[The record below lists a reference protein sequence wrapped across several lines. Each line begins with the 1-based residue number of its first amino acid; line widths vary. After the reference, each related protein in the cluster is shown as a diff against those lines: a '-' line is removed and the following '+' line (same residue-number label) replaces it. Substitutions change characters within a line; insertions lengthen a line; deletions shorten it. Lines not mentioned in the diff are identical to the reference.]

1 MKSDQN
7 TTQQIAEI
15 ALRILE
21 KEGPDKVS
29 MRRIA
34 KEAGITPMAIYY
46 HYPNRQALLKSI
58 TNAEFDKLLTFFEA
72 RQKRTPR
79 KDRLLTIMDGYL
91 DYALARPRIFDYVF
105 SQYREGARQYPDG
118 FRNRQSPTL
127 NPVADA
133 MAEAMQTGE
142 LKQDDIWELAL
153 ELWALAHGYVT
164 LYRAG
169 RFNLTEQQ
177 FRMLVRRSIRRLL
190 DGLKTRS

>member
-7 TTQQIAEI
+7 TTQQIAGI

-21 KEGPDKVS
+21 EEGPEKVS

-58 TNAEFDKLLTFFEA
+58 TNAEFDKLLSFFEA

-142 LKQDDIWELAL
+142 LKQDDMWELAL

-190 DGLKTRS
+190 DGLKT

>member
-1 MKSDQN
+1 MKSDQD

-21 KEGPDKVS
+21 EEGPEKVS

-58 TNAEFDKLLTFFEA
+58 TNAEFDKLLSFFEA

-142 LKQDDIWELAL
+142 LKQDDMWELAL

-190 DGLKTRS
+190 DGLKS

>member
-21 KEGPDKVS
+21 EEGPEKVT

-58 TNAEFDKLLTFFEA
+58 TNAEFDKLLSFFEA
-72 RQKRTPR
+72 RQRRTSR
-79 KDRLLTIMDGYL
+79 EDRLLMIMDGYL
-91 DYALARPRIFDYVF
+91 DYAFARPRIFDYVF
-105 SQYREGARQYPDG
+105 SQYREGARQFPDG

-127 NPVADA
+127 NPIADA

-169 RFNLTEQQ
+169 RFNLTERQ

-190 DGLKTRS
+190 DGLKA